1 MKAPRVCFAHLA
13 TMNVGFCSGM
23 CAVLGQ
29 VGTHARLLT
38 FFAPQSPE
46 VGRYIQSIGHWADTT
61 KNWPNNPPKLARH
74 CPRLAPTYPQH
85 GLKMSEV
92 RPWAAPKKLPT
103 KRNFRLWNLQ
113 DPVLYPKHAADRTK
127 KWPKQTHQRPNNA
140 HDWPIPSK
148 WA

>member
-1 MKAPRVCFAHLA
+1 MLCAPCYHERRVLQWY
-13 TMNVGFCSGM
+13 VR
-23 CAVLGQ
+23 CAW
-29 VGTHARLLT
+29 A
-38 FFAPQSPE
+38 
-46 VGRYIQSIGHWADTT
+46 GRYTCSPVDLFRSTKSGSGPLYPKHWALGGYNE
-61 KNWPNNPPKLARH
+61 KLAQQPSQILARH